1 MDNYGWL
8 DGYLQSLD
16 CCEKDYKAE
25 WGWFRYMIGGKMFAA
40 LCEISEKYSKF
51 RPGKIL
57 TLKCDPLMV
66 EAMRN
71 QYESIVPG
79 FYCNKQHFIS
89 IYLDST
95 VPDDV
100 MKLLCRE
107 AHRLMAATLTKKKC
121 AEMGIT
127 MCSR

>member
-51 RPGKIL
+51 RPQSGVRL
-57 TLKCDPLMV
+57 RFT
-66 EAMRN
+66 
-71 QYESIVPG
+71 PG
-79 FYCNKQHFIS
+79 PKM
-89 IYLDST
+89 T
-95 VPDDV
+95 
-100 MKLLCRE
+100 
-107 AHRLMAATLTKKKC
+107 AT
-121 AEMGIT
+121 
-127 MCSR
+127 SRFMSR